1 MLPLSGHMVKNP
13 GKSFRDPF
21 GRRGFAMWMASRR
34 AASYPSRMADWN
46 ISEIRTTPS
55 LELFS
60 SLVEL
65 LQDAVASGASVGF
78 LAPLATKEARNY
90 WIGALEEVGQGERV
104 ILVASANHDVV
115 GCVQLLL
122 SSTANARHRGQ
133 VQKLIVLQRARRHGL
148 GRALLVAIEKMAV
161 TKGRSLLVADTPTG
175 GAGEQ
180 LYAAAGYTRVGAIPR
195 YLRGPD
201 GHFHPTTVFYRE
213 LEVRAT
219 QM

>member
-1 MLPLSGHMVKNP
+1 M
-13 GKSFRDPF
+13 R
-21 GRRGFAMWMASRR
+21 MASRR
-34 AASYPSRMADWN
+34 APSYPSLMADWK

-104 ILVASANHDVV
+104 VLIASANHDVV

-133 VQKLIVLQRARRHGL
+133 VQKLIVLQRARRQGV
-148 GRALLVAIEKMAV
+148 GRALLAAIEKMAI
-161 TKGRSLLVADTPTG
+161 TKGRSLLVADTPAG

-180 LYAAAGYTRVGAIPR
+180 LYTAAGYTRVGAIPR
-195 YLRGPD
+195 YLRGAD
-201 GHFHPTTVFYRE
+201 GHFEATTIFYRG
-213 LEVRAT
+213 LESRAT
-219 QM
+219 EM